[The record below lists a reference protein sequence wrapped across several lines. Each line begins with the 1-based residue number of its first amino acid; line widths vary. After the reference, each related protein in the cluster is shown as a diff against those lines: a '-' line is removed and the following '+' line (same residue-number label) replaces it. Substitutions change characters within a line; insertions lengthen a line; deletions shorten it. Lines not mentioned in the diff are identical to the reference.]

1 MELESR
7 EGEEQLYKIWTPI
20 THFRNYFAY
29 VHLLNLRHLIIAKLR
44 LFIDVN
50 LWMKRHKPDSPDT
63 RFWQKKILWRLAV
76 NPYTINLRCN
86 LTNAVLRIF
95 LSLILRNNILLSVTK
110 WRQILIFF
118 WSQRNPWSTARVNDE
133 SLLIRWHN
141 FHI

>member
-63 RFWQKKILWRLAV
+63 RFWQKKCYEV
-76 NPYTINLRCN
+76 Y
-86 LTNAVLRIF
+86 
-95 LSLILRNNILLSVTK
+95 
-110 WRQILIFF
+110 
-118 WSQRNPWSTARVNDE
+118 
-133 SLLIRWHN
+133 LLIPILFIQVGIESIGLSKTKRSALLDY
-141 FHI
+141 